1 MLQTNGESA
10 DKYYNSSEE
19 HRNMIPI
26 KHDHTR
32 KKINR
37 KGAKNAKNC
46 TLCFLSASAVK
57 NYTAVKTLFN
67 IPPILVILNRL
78 Q

>member
-1 MLQTNGESA
+1 MT
-10 DKYYNSSEE
+10 
-19 HRNMIPI
+19 
-26 KHDHTR
+26 HTR